1 MTTPRIGF
9 ACKFSEFTPKGV
21 EAVPELNYKGTTV
34 AWLKRQRI
42 NEAEDRLWSIV
53 MHNVE
58 ATRKLIERVGTL
70 DKHLRMVRLG
80 SDMLPMYTQP
90 DYSYFWRRPD
100 VNSYLAKEL
109 AEIGD
114 RARSLDVR
122 LSMHPGQFTVLAS
135 EDDDIVSRSID
146 ELEYHVDIAR
156 MMGYGQKFQDFKI
169 NVHISGR
176 RGPQGI
182 RDVYGRLSPE
192 ARNTLTLENE
202 EYTHGLLDCLSLRDL
217 VPTVLDIHH
226 HWIREGE
233 YIDVNSDHVKQ
244 VIDSWRGVRPTLHY
258 SISRED
264 ILTGH
269 CPATLP
275 SHSAL
280 LVNGYKKAKLRA
292 HSDYYWNTEVNKWA
306 GLFTRDF
313 DIMCESKA
321 KNLASIKFAE
331 ELVQYG
337 ILNLD

>member
-9 ACKFSEFTPKGV
+9 ACKFSQLTPKGLDS
-21 EAVPELNYKGTTV
+21 VPELNYKGTTV
-34 AWLKRQRI
+34 SWLKRQKI
-42 NEAEDRLWSIV
+42 NEAEDRMWSIV
-53 MHNVE
+53 MHNIE
-58 ATRKLIERVGTL
+58 ATRKLVERVGEL
-70 DKHLRMVRLG
+70 DAHLRMVRLG
-80 SDMLPMYTQP
+80 SDMLPMYTEPSFSYFCQQP
-90 DYSYFWRRPD
+90 DVKQYVSTHLAD
-100 VNSYLAKEL
+100 VGRLA
-109 AEIGD
+109 
-114 RARSLDVR
+114 RARDVR
-122 LSMHPGQFTVLAS
+122 LSMHPGQFCVLAS
-135 EDDDIVSRSID
+135 DNDDIVGRSID
-146 ELEYHVDIAR
+146 EFEYHVDIAR
-156 MMGYGQKFQDFKI
+156 YMGYGQTFQDFKI

-182 RDVYGRLSPE
+182 RDVYHRLSPE

-233 YIDVNSDHVKQ
+233 YIDADSDSVKQ

-258 SISRED
+258 SVSRED
-264 ILTGH
+264 VLTGH

-280 LVNGYKKAKLRA
+280 LVAGHKKAQLRA

-306 GLFTRDF
+306 GKFTRDF

-321 KNLASIKFAE
+321 KNLASFRFAE
-331 ELVQYG
+331 ELVQHG

>member
-9 ACKFSEFTPKGV
+9 ACKFSELTPKGV
-21 EAVPELNYKGTTV
+21 DTVPELNYKGTTV
-34 AWLKRQRI
+34 AWLKRQKP

-53 MHNVE
+53 MHNIE
-58 ATRKLIERVGTL
+58 ATRKLVERVGEL
-70 DKHLRMVRLG
+70 DEHLRMVRLG
-80 SDMLPMYTQP
+80 SDILPMYTEP
-90 DYSYFWRRPD
+90 SYSYFCQRTD
-100 VNSYLAKEL
+100 VKDYAEKHL
-109 AEIGD
+109 AEVGRLA
-114 RARSLDVR
+114 RARNVR
-122 LSMHPGQFTVLAS
+122 LSFHPGQFCVLAS
-135 EDDDIVSRSID
+135 DNDDIARRSID
-146 ELEYHVDIAR
+146 ELEYHVDVAR
-156 MMGYGQKFQDFKI
+156 MMGYGQTFQDFKI
-169 NVHISGR
+169 NVHIAGR

-233 YIDVNSDHVKQ
+233 YIDVDSDSVKQ

-258 SISRED
+258 SVSRED
-264 ILTGH
+264 VLVGH
-269 CPATLP
+269 CPVTLP

-306 GLFTRDF
+306 GSFTRDF

-321 KNLASIKFAE
+321 KNLASFQFAE
-331 ELVQYG
+331 ELVKSG
-337 ILNLD
+337 ILNLG